1 MNTAPDR
8 SACDPVIYWQSRFE
22 LMSAENVRLEH
33 RNAEL
38 VAALEKLDS
47 NCAESPE
54 WIRRVARAALA
65 KTSEASSFLP
75 AKAGRQS

>member
-22 LMSAENVRLEH
+22 LMRAENVRLEH

-38 VAALEKLDS
+38 VAALREMLAEFGVPYLSAENSNDAIDS
-47 NCAESPE
+47 A
-54 WIRRVARAALA
+54 VAALA
-65 KTSEASSFLP
+65 K
-75 AKAGRQS
+75 AKE